1 MKKPSPVSLFSQ
13 PVVEELAELQNP
25 KLSESPTIY
34 YEPTIDCTLRL
45 GRVFPC
51 DMNWNKWVQIIPV

>member
-1 MKKPSPVSLFSQ
+1 MSLFSQ
-13 PVVEELAELQNP
+13 PVVEEKLDNP
-25 KLSESPTIY
+25 KLSETPTIY

-51 DMNWNKWVQIIPV
+51 EVNWNKWVQIIPV